1 MFYNEKNSE
10 WFFIWNDNTE
20 GKYWP
25 FLAIYS
31 KNTLFWENI
40 FNIELNDFP
49 AYKYSLWFT
58 ENKLFILEE
67 SGKVEILNFKK

>member
-1 MFYNEKNSE
+1 MFYNEKTKD
-10 WFFIWNDNTE
+10 WYFIFSDNTT